1 MLYPLLESLL
11 AVLGVEPEY
20 DPASPAIAVRAV
32 LLHAT
37 LVPAIILCFAIA
49 WNMLRT
55 SRRYAVTTTAIAV
68 TAYDVLSVWLELGP
82 VPGDFVSVLSLVFAV
97 FVVVWFWHV
106 STLDFFR
113 ALFTSLS
120 CAVMMAVCVFAGQ
133 IADAV
138 AVGEWRW
145 LEIRVAWVDV
155 AVTYALAAV
164 FVAVLWRPAR
174 ETMPRL
180 LHSPVIAAPAWR
192 VLWLAPFGL
201 YALLMMYQ
209 DLYMDVLND
218 HAAQVGVVAAVM
230 YAVLL
235 VLLYWLLAKTD
246 RESTRRIEA
255 EERNRRLALGRVQL
269 RSLTERM
276 ETARSTRH
284 DLRQHVVALQ
294 AYAREGDMAAVRAY
308 LDDVAG
314 SAELDE
320 PIAVCENIAV
330 NAVVSYYLAAARKA
344 GVTVDVRA
352 RVPGRVD
359 VAVADIV
366 VVLGNLLENAVAA
379 AARCVA
385 ACGGSA
391 CAPDVTLRA
400 HVDARGA
407 LLLTVDNRYV
417 DRVRRDADGRLL
429 SSRHAGA
436 GVGLASV
443 AAVVDRLGGE
453 MRVDEGSPVRSDD
466 DAQSPDSGEP
476 GGVSARVFRVSVM
489 MPASPEGESESSVI
503 A

>member
-11 AVLGVEPEY
+11 VSLGVEPEY
-20 DPASPAIAVRAV
+20 DPVSPAIIVRSF

-37 LVPAIILCFAIA
+37 LVPAIVLCFAIA

-55 SRRYAVTTTAIAV
+55 SRRYAVTTTAVAV
-68 TAYDVLSVWLELGP
+68 VAYEMLSVWLELGP
-82 VPGDFVSVLSLVFAV
+82 VPGGFVSVLSLAFAV
-97 FVVVWFWHV
+97 FVVLWFWHV
-106 STLDFFR
+106 SELDFFR
-113 ALFTSLS
+113 ALFTSMS

-133 IADAV
+133 VADAV

-145 LEIRVAWVDV
+145 LEIRAAWVDV

-174 ETMPRL
+174 EVMPRL

-235 VLLYWLLAKTD
+235 MLLYWLLAKAD
-246 RESTRRIEA
+246 HESARRIEA
-255 EERNRRLALGRVQL
+255 ESRNRRLALGRVQL

-276 ETARSTRH
+276 ETARRTRH

-308 LDDVAG
+308 LDDMAA

-320 PIAVCENIAV
+320 PLVVCENIAV
-330 NAVVSYYLAAARKA
+330 NAVVSYYLASARKE
-344 GVTVDVRA
+344 GVTVDVHA
-352 RVPGRVD
+352 RVPGRVG

-366 VVLGNLLENAVAA
+366 VVLGNLLENAVTA
-379 AARCVA
+379 AARCAA
-385 ACGGSA
+385 ACGGGA
-391 CAPDVTLRA
+391 ADPGVTLRA
-400 HVDARGA
+400 HVDASGA
-407 LLLTVDNRYV
+407 LLLAVDNRHIG
-417 DRVRRDADGRLL
+417 RVRRDADGRWL
-429 SSRHAGA
+429 SSRHAGV

-453 MRVDEGSPVRSDD
+453 MRIDADD
-466 DAQSPDSGEP
+466 DDRSSGSDAAD
-476 GGVSARVFRVSVM
+476 GVSARIFRVSVM
-489 MPASPEGESESSVI
+489 LPAEPDGEAESSGI